1 MHQDKHFRRL
11 NTEAYVIAKC
21 LIEHMGKLLI
31 TGGAGFIGSTL
42 AKIAIGNGWDVRVL
56 DDLSTGLKSTAD
68 ELINLGIEVVFGD
81 IRDEKLLH
89 SVMKDCDAVAHLAAQ
104 VSVPLSVEYPE
115 ETMSIN
121 VEGTANIL
129 EACFTHG
136 VHRMVMA
143 SSAAVYGEA
152 ESLPLREQDAG
163 QVLSPYAES
172 KWKNEAQI
180 LEARKK
186 GLRATALRFFNVYG
200 VGQRPDGAYAAVIP
214 KFVEM
219 MAQGKAPQVHGDG
232 LQTRDFVHVNDVCSA
247 ILRFLN
253 PVWYGE
259 AEHVFNVATQ
269 TRKSLIDLIDEINCS
284 LGELDGSHVPL
295 KPIFGSARAGD
306 IRHSMADIT
315 RLKNAANWKPTIKFS
330 DGIRELVTEIY
341 IKNQL

>member
-1 MHQDKHFRRL
+1 
-11 NTEAYVIAKC
+11 
-21 LIEHMGKLLI
+21 MGKLLI

-68 ELINLGIEVVFGD
+68 ELINLGIEVVLGD

-200 VGQRPDGAYAAVIP
+200 VGQRPDGAYAAVVP
-214 KFVEM
+214 KFADM
-219 MAQGKAPQVHGDG
+219 IAQGIVPQINGDG
-232 LQTRDFVHVNDVCSA
+232 MHTRDFVHVHDVCSA
-247 ILRFLN
+247 LLSLLD
-253 PVWYGE
+253 GE
-259 AEHVFNVATQ
+259 WKAEPYHVYNVATQ
-269 TRKSLIDLIDEINCS
+269 TKITLLDLIEAINS
-284 LGELDGSHVPL
+284 AMGKIQTGFE
-295 KPIFGSARAGD
+295 PIIPTHGPERIGD
-306 IRHSMADIT
+306 IRHSMANIS
-315 RLKNAANWKPTIKFS
+315 RIKNTLEWNPVVPFEE
-330 DGIRELVTEIY
+330 GIEGLVTERWNL
-341 IKNQL
+341 K